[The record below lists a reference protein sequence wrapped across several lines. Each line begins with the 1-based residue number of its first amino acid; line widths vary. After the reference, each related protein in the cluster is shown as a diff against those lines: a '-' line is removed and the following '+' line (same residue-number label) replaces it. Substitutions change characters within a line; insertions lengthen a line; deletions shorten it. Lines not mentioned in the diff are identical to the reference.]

1 MYIKLLFWVNSIFF
15 LKQARG
21 YSIYHMYLFHTH
33 TEKALE
39 FLDHHLQ
46 HIIKSEKFCVTD
58 ANDFIKKLKKLGR
71 IPEGAILVTADVV
84 GLYPSISYKDN
95 LNARGKRMKR
105 KIFLWKCFNN

>member
-58 ANDFIKKLKKLGR
+58 ANDFIKKFKKIKETWKNSRRG
-71 IPEGAILVTADVV
+71 
-84 GLYPSISYKDN
+84 N
-95 LNARGKRMKR
+95 LSHSRCCRTLSKY
-105 KIFLWKCFNN
+105 